1 MPDQP
6 GTAEPA
12 ARSADRFGM
21 VFLLLIS
28 IFVLDALFASPRAQA
43 AILLVYVVV
52 LLLVLRAVSIRRG
65 IGPPLRVAVSLGSLS
80 VFAVAWAV
88 PGNRTAGVVALWL
101 AAVLLATIAVIV
113 RRLLNHRAVTLQ
125 TIFGALSAYLLI
137 GFLFTAL
144 YSAVA
149 HLGSAELFAGGQPA
163 TSASLQY
170 FSFVTMTTTGY
181 GDLTPVGSGPRSL
194 AVLEALLGQI
204 FLVTLVARLV
214 AMFGQLRP
222 GRRPDQVEADGP
234 NRRPVEDEVPVPG
247 RGPGGAR
254 LARLIHPG

>member
-1 MPDQP
+1 MPAP
-6 GTAEPA
+6 SWTAGPA
-12 ARSADRFGM
+12 AGPGDRFGL
-21 VFLLLIS
+21 VFVLLIA
-28 IFVLDALFASPRAQA
+28 IFVLDALFDSPRAQA
-43 AILLVYVVV
+43 AILIIYVLV
-52 LLLVLRAVSIRRG
+52 LLLALRAVSIRRG
-65 IGPPLRVAVSLGSLS
+65 AGPLVRGALSFGSLV
-80 VFAVAWAV
+80 VFVLAWAA
-88 PGNRTAGVVALWL
+88 PGDRTAGVLAIWL
-101 AAVLLATIAVIV
+101 SGVLLATIAVIV
-113 RRLLNHRAVTLQ
+113 RRLSQHPEVTLE

-149 HLGSAELFAGGQPA
+149 HLGPDQFFAGGQPA

-214 AMFGQLRP
+214 AMFGQPRP
-222 GRRPDQVEADGP
+222 GRRFDPVDADGSESP
-234 NRRPVEDEVPVPG
+234 P
-247 RGPGGAR
+247 RGG
-254 LARLIHPG
+254 

>member
-1 MPDQP
+1 V
-6 GTAEPA
+6 
-12 ARSADRFGM
+12 ARSADRFGL

-28 IFVLDALFASPRAQA
+28 IFVLDALFASPRGQA

-52 LLLVLRAVSIRRG
+52 LLLVLRAVSIRKG
-65 IGPPLRVAVSLGSLS
+65 SGPLLRIAVSLSSLV
-80 VFAVAWAV
+80 VFAVAWAL
-88 PGNRTAGVVALWL
+88 PGDRTAGMLALWL
-101 AAVLLATIAVIV
+101 SAVLLATIAVIV
-113 RRLLNHRAVTLQ
+113 GRLLKHRAVTLQ

-137 GFLFTAL
+137 GFLFAAL

-149 HLGSAELFAGGQPA
+149 HLGPDQFFAGGEPA

-181 GDLTPVGSGPRSL
+181 GDLTPFGSGPQSL

-214 AMFGQLRP
+214 AMLGQPRP
-222 GRRPDQVEADGP
+222 GRLVDPVEADGP
-234 NRRPVEDEVPVPG
+234 EPPS
-247 RGPGGAR
+247 GG
-254 LARLIHPG
+254 G

>member
-1 MPDQP
+1 MSALP

-12 ARSADRFGM
+12 AGSADRFGL

-52 LLLVLRAVSIRRG
+52 LLIVLRAVGIRRG
-65 IGPPLRVAVSLGSLS
+65 IGPLLRIALSLGSLV

-88 PGNRTAGVVALWL
+88 PGDRTAGALALWL
-101 AAVLLATIAVIV
+101 SAVLLATIALIV
-113 RRLLNHRAVTLQ
+113 RRLLHHRAVTVQ
-125 TIFGALSAYLLI
+125 TLFGALSAYLLI
-137 GFLFTAL
+137 GFLFAAL
-144 YSAVA
+144 YSTVA
-149 HLGSAELFAGGQPA
+149 HLGPDRFFAGGEPA

-194 AVLEALLGQI
+194 AVLEALVGQI

-222 GRRPDQVEADGP
+222 GRRSDPVEADGSESP
-234 NRRPVEDEVPVPG
+234 S
-247 RGPGGAR
+247 GG
-254 LARLIHPG
+254 G

>member
-1 MPDQP
+1 MPAPP

-12 ARSADRFGM
+12 AGSTDRFGL

-28 IFVLDALFASPRAQA
+28 IFVLDALFTSPRAQA
-43 AILLVYVVV
+43 AILLVYVAV

-65 IGPPLRVAVSLGSLS
+65 VAPLLRIAVAGGSLV
-80 VFAVAWAV
+80 VFAVAWGL
-88 PGNRTAGVVALWL
+88 PGGHTAGALALWL
-101 AAVLLATIAVIV
+101 SALLLATIAVIV
-113 RRLLNHRAVTLQ
+113 RRLLHHRAVTLQ
-125 TIFGALSAYLLI
+125 TIYGALSAYLLI
-137 GFLFTAL
+137 GFLFAAL

-149 HLGSAELFAGGQPA
+149 HLGPGKFFAGGEQP

-170 FSFVTMTTTGY
+170 FSFITMTTTGY
-181 GDLTPVGSGPRSL
+181 GDLTPFGNGPRSL

-222 GRRPDQVEADGP
+222 ERRSDPVEADGP
-234 NRRPVEDEVPVPG
+234 QSRSDG
-247 RGPGGAR
+247 
-254 LARLIHPG
+254 L

>member
-1 MPDQP
+1 MAAQP
-6 GTAEPA
+6 GIVAPA
-12 ARSADRFGM
+12 AGSADRFGL
-21 VFLLLIS
+21 VLLLLIS
-28 IFVLDALFASPRAQA
+28 IFVLDALFTSPRGQA
-43 AILLVYVVV
+43 AILFIYVVV

-65 IGPPLRVAVSLGSLS
+65 GDPLLRVAVSLVSLAI
-80 VFAVAWAV
+80 FAVAWAA
-88 PGNRTAGVVALWL
+88 PGDRAAGLLAVWL
-101 AAVLLATIAVIV
+101 SGVLFATIALIV
-113 RRLLNHRAVTLQ
+113 RRLLHHREVTLQ

-149 HLGSAELFAGGQPA
+149 HLGPDQFFAGGQPA

-214 AMFGQLRP
+214 AMFGQPRP
-222 GRRPDQVEADGP
+222 GRRFDPVDADGP
-234 NRRPVEDEVPVPG
+234 ESPPG
-247 RGPGGAR
+247 DG
-254 LARLIHPG
+254 

>member
-1 MPDQP
+1 MPAQP
-6 GTAEPA
+6 GPVEPA
-12 ARSADRFGM
+12 ARPPDRFGL

-52 LLLVLRAVSIRRG
+52 LLLVLRAVIIRKG
-65 IGPPLRVAVSLGSLS
+65 VGPLLRVALSLGSLI
-80 VFAVAWAV
+80 VFTVAWVA
-88 PGNRTAGVVALWL
+88 PGDRTVGALALWL
-101 AAVLLATIAVIV
+101 SAVLLATIALIV
-113 RRLLNHRAVTLQ
+113 RRLLQHRTVSLQ

-137 GFLFTAL
+137 GFLFAAL

-149 HLGSAELFAGGQPA
+149 HLGSGQLFAGGQPA

-181 GDLTPVGSGPRSL
+181 GDLTVVGSAPRSL
-194 AVLEALLGQI
+194 AVLEALTGQI

-222 GRRPDQVEADGP
+222 VRRPDPAEAD
-234 NRRPVEDEVPVPG
+234 RSRSSSA
-247 RGPGGAR
+247 GG
-254 LARLIHPG
+254 